1 MFSNQAYFLKL
12 GLKYSNFSNVF
23 SVSLICLCQINF
35 ERCRSSR
42 PELFYFKN
50 FIKFPGQHL
59 CQSLVFCNFIK
70 KRPRSRCFPV
80 NFTKFL
86 IKHFYR
92 TPLTPM
98 KSVTKF
104 VFEYISM
111 EHVNLRQCIRFY
123 QKTQPAI
130 AYSKLTI
137 ETLES

>member
-1 MFSNQAYFLKL
+1 M
-12 GLKYSNFSNVF
+12 
-23 SVSLICLCQINF
+23 
-35 ERCRSSR
+35 
-42 PELFYFKN
+42 
-50 FIKFPGQHL
+50 
-59 CQSLVFCNFIK
+59 
-70 KRPRSRCFPV
+70 

-86 IKHFYR
+86 IMHFYR

-98 KSVTKF
+98 KSVIKF

-111 EHVNLRQCIRFY
+111 KHGNLRQCIRFH